1 MLEWVHESDR
11 FPFLQTSQQLKVELK
26 SLEEEVTR
34 AQNTLKQKE
43 EEEQRLQGS
52 INQLK
57 QSAEQKKKQIEALQ
71 GEVKNVVSQKVLMKI
86 YHFK

>member
-1 MLEWVHESDR
+1 MELS
-11 FPFLQTSQQLKVELK
+11 SLK
-26 SLEEEVTR
+26 EEVTR

-43 EEEQRLQGS
+43 AEEQRLQGS
-52 INQLK
+52 INQLT

-71 GEVKNVVSQKVLMKI
+71 GELKNAVSQKVSMKI